1 MGCAEMDDSYMV
13 QTVKASLNTT
23 KRIEEQLDKIDFVI
37 QIGDISYAMGYSSMV
52 CGIVTCIY
60 MDMQKTLNVENSSP
74 TSGMSTLINWSL

>member
-52 CGIVTCIY
+52 CGIVTC
-60 MDMQKTLNVENSSP
+60 NVYGHAKDIKNSSP